1 MRITRSTF
9 ACPEPE
15 PEEWILGREAGRRG
29 GGEVSDV
36 IELELP
42 NGPVS
47 SGDRTRELG
56 LLEIVMASR
65 RASVKVSSSIDTGS
79 GSS

>member
-1 MRITRSTF
+1 M
-9 ACPEPE
+9 
-15 PEEWILGREAGRRG
+15 
-29 GGEVSDV
+29 SDV

-42 NGPVS
+42 EGPVS

-65 RASVKVSSSIDTGS
+65 RASVKASSSIDTGS
-79 GSS
+79 GSG